1 MDMQCSQCGGTKL
14 VDVSYMDAYF
24 EGTIYMCLECGE
36 FIFVE
41 KHN

>member
-14 VDVSYMDAYF
+14 EDVSYMDAYF
-24 EGTIYMCLECGE
+24 EGNIYMCLECSE